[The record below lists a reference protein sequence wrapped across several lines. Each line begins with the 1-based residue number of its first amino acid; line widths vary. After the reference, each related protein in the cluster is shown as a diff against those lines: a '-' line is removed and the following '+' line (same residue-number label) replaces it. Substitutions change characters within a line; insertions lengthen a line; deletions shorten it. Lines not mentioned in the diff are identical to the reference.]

1 MKAVGILPGQAGS
14 VSLLD
19 VSFPED
25 PGPSQVLVKVLQNGV
40 CATDREI
47 NQGLYGAAPSGSPYL
62 ILGHESLG
70 IIEEVGKD
78 VEGFLPG
85 DLVVPMVRRPCDHC
99 LNCHAGEQDMCLT
112 GDYVET
118 GIKGLH
124 GSMQEYYVDTPQYLV
139 KIPPEQREVG
149 VLMEPLSFAEKVVR
163 QVFTIQGRMAW
174 KPETALVLGSGPIGL
189 LEAFILESRGISTVV
204 AAKSPQSGNR
214 KAEIVGQ
221 IGAAYLSTQEVSLQ
235 DLAGLKP
242 DIVIEATG
250 DARMV
255 GEALRLAKTNGVVA
269 LASVTGGH
277 ETVAFPVA
285 KFNLD
290 AVLGNKVVVGVV
302 NAHRQDFVKGVE
314 DFGRFEGLW
323 PGALRQLITSRVPF
337 GGYEQLFQ
345 KESGE
350 IKRVLDWESTREGRP
365 SQPRTG
371 TGSAP

>member
-1 MKAVGILPGQAGS
+1 MAGARTFSFIRFYGERLINLRTKSPVVKAVGILPGQAGS

-99 LNCHAGEQDMCLT
+99 RNCHAGEQDMCLK

-139 KIPPEQREVG
+139 KIPPEQREVWMRNAFAH
-149 VLMEPLSFAEKVVR
+149 VLHLGEPLAAQVR
-163 QVFTIQGRMAW
+163 
-174 KPETALVLGSGPIGL
+174 PEAANP
-189 LEAFILESRGISTVV
+189 ACPPVV
-204 AAKSPQSGNR
+204 AAQVRP
-214 KAEIVGQ
+214 E
-221 IGAAYLSTQEVSLQ
+221 AANP
-235 DLAGLKP
+235 A
-242 DIVIEATG
+242 
-250 DARMV
+250 
-255 GEALRLAKTNGVVA
+255 
-269 LASVTGGH
+269 
-277 ETVAFPVA
+277 
-285 KFNLD
+285 
-290 AVLGNKVVVGVV
+290 
-302 NAHRQDFVKGVE
+302 
-314 DFGRFEGLW
+314 
-323 PGALRQLITSRVPF
+323 
-337 GGYEQLFQ
+337 
-345 KESGE
+345 
-350 IKRVLDWESTREGRP
+350 
-365 SQPRTG
+365 
-371 TGSAP
+371 